1 MNKFKKLN
9 LLLGVVLLSAI
20 TSCNNEP
27 NLSETVSQ
35 SKNEDWIKLG
45 KKLENPY
52 SIKNMRLA
60 LQNLKAKKTSLTS
73 REAPIDADFDVEPNY
88 LYVEFQPQTEAE
100 EAVLKQD
107 SSVVLF
113 DYPLDYEFTDEVLD
127 SRPALLANQFP
138 NYYSAIKIDSETAS
152 EAQYETLEQLYIPE
166 EDPYFGS
173 KLSENQKVSE
183 KKEIFLDQLLDE
195 AYKLT
200 GNERQNTKTKTS
212 STAKWIFGTKWWPS
226 GNITIYDEVAGM
238 NKPVVGAQVL
248 IRQWFTVRQG
258 ITDENG
264 NFSTASVR
272 GSARY
277 VLQWE
282 RYNYSIRNGSFF
294 QAETKSATEQKD
306 EPWNLNITGGD
317 DKYHALIHQAAH
329 DYYYGHRFGLD
340 SPPKNNHLYSFGI
353 QRQMKIA
360 ARESAPWG
368 VPSSFSHLRNDLFY
382 GLFAQI
388 HIKAFGRPSDAVYGT
403 TIHELTHAQH
413 SVLDRS
419 SYDNLVR
426 DAYFNGATALEN
438 RNKRLLET
446 WPTTVEIMMT
456 LDRYKTKFNN
466 PKYSYRLTNLQDQT
480 INYDNHYTSGGYD
493 MIDDFNQ
500 RIIRD
505 ALGNIRYG
513 SNGLPLQNL
522 TLPIDNVS
530 GYTLKELQDA
540 LIGAR
545 LWGQWKDNIKNKYAN
560 PTEIYLDELFNN
572 WQD

>member
-1 MNKFKKLN
+1 MNTFKKLN
-9 LLLGVVLLSAI
+9 LVLGVILLSAI
-20 TSCNNEP
+20 LSCANEP
-27 NLSETVSQ
+27 NLQETVSR

-45 KKLENPY
+45 TKLENPY

-127 SRPALLANQFP
+127 SRPALLANQVP

-152 EAQYETLEQLYIPE
+152 EAHYETLEQLYIPE

-173 KLSENQKVSE
+173 QLQKNQKISAN
-183 KKEIFLDQLLDE
+183 KEVLLEQLLDE
-195 AYKLT
+195 AFKLT
-200 GNERQNTKTKTS
+200 GNERESSQTKTNAN
-212 STAKWIFGTKWWPS
+212 AKWIFGTKWWPS
-226 GNITIYDEVAGM
+226 GRITVFDEIAGRNI
-238 NKPVVGAQVL
+238 PVVGAQVL

-264 NFSTASVR
+264 SFSTSSVR

-277 VLQWE
+277 ILQWE
-282 RYNYSIRNGSFF
+282 RYHYSIRNGSLF
-294 QAETKSATEQKD
+294 QAETKSATQQKE

-317 DKYHALIHQAAH
+317 DKYHALIHQAAQ

-340 SPPKNNHLYSFGI
+340 SPPKNNFIYFIALPGRAFGVLGQI
-353 QRQMKIA
+353 KIA

-368 VPSSFSHLRNDLFY
+368 IPSSYSHIRGDLTY
-382 GLFAQI
+382 GLAPQI
-388 HIKAFGRPSDAVYGT
+388 HIKAFGRPSDDVYGT

-413 SVLDRS
+413 SVLDRA
-419 SYDNLVR
+419 SYDNIVR
-426 DAYFNGATALEN
+426 DAFVGSSSVQN
-438 RNKRLLET
+438 RNRRLLET

-456 LDRYKTKFNN
+456 LDRYRTKFGN
-466 PKYSYRLTNLQDQT
+466 PTYQYKWNKQSLTIQDE
-480 INYDNHYTSGGYD
+480 NHYTSGGFD

-500 RIIRD
+500 SVIFDNRF
-505 ALGNIRYG
+505 
-513 SNGLPLQNL
+513 
-522 TLPIDNVS
+522 PIDRVN
-530 GYTLKELQDA
+530 GYTLKQLEQS

-545 LWGQWKDNIKNKYAN
+545 HWGQWRDNVKNKYDN
-560 PTEIYLDELFNN
+560 PTEQFVDELFNN

>member
-1 MNKFKKLN
+1 MNKIKKLN
-9 LLLGVVLLSAI
+9 LLFGVILLTAI
-20 TSCNNEP
+20 TSCSNEP
-27 NLSETVSQ
+27 NLSETESQ
-35 SKNEDWIKLG
+35 SKREDWIKLG

-60 LQNLKAKKTSLTS
+60 LQNLKAKKASSTS

-127 SRPALLANQFP
+127 SRPALLANQVP

-152 EAQYETLEQLYIPE
+152 EAHYQTLEQLYIPE

-173 KLSENQKVSE
+173 QLQKNQRISTN
-183 KKEIFLDQLLDE
+183 KEILLNRLLDE
-195 AYKLT
+195 AFKLT
-200 GNERQNTKTKTS
+200 GNERQETTTKTS
-212 STAKWIFGTKWWPS
+212 LTGKWVFGTRWWPN
-226 GNITIYDEVAGM
+226 GNITVFDEVAGM

-264 NFSTASVR
+264 NFSTSSVR

-277 VLQWE
+277 ILQWE
-282 RYNYSIRNGSFF
+282 RYHYSIRNGSLF
-294 QAETKSATEQKD
+294 QAETKSATQQKE

-340 SPPKNNHLYSFGI
+340 SPPKNNFIYFIGLPGQAFGVLGQI
-353 QRQMKIA
+353 KIA

-368 VPSSFSHLRNDLFY
+368 IASSYSHIRGDLTY
-382 GLFAQI
+382 GLAPQI
-388 HIKAFGRPSDAVYGT
+388 HIKAFGRPSDDVYGT

-413 SVLDRS
+413 SVLDRG
-419 SYDNLVR
+419 SYDNIVR
-426 DAYFNGATALEN
+426 DAFVGSSSVQN
-438 RNKRLLET
+438 RNRRLLET

-456 LDRYKTKFNN
+456 VDRYRTKFGN
-466 PKYSYRLTNLQDQT
+466 PTYQYKRNKQSLTIQDE
-480 INYDNHYTSGGYD
+480 NHYTSGGFD

-500 RIIRD
+500 SVIFDNRF
-505 ALGNIRYG
+505 
-513 SNGLPLQNL
+513 
-522 TLPIDNVS
+522 PIDRVN
-530 GYTLKELQDA
+530 GYTLKQLEQS

-545 LWGQWKDNIKNKYAN
+545 HWGQWRDNIKNKYDN
-560 PTEIYLDELFNN
+560 PTEQFVDELFNN